1 MWEKKIIANILN
13 SQSAVELTIDREPI
27 VVTPETK
34 VSNAIA
40 QMNITSPNPA
50 TAKASAPKCCILVRQ
65 DEQLIGLLTE
75 RDILSLMVQSQN
87 LEQIPISQVMGNPGI
102 TILRSHLNNP
112 LSLLCQ
118 FNEHQTSY
126 CVILEDEAPHNIY
139 GVITLDQLCLDLNQ
153 AGLLANL
160 KPQTLQPQTP
170 IDSGQN
176 PSFVT
181 AENSQTI
188 VEKHT
193 LPSKIRTNFNRLNY
207 LLNYSPAILYTAD
220 PVTYEITFISEN
232 VKTILGHEASNFIK
246 NPKFWQDQIHPEDQV
261 LLLWTMQ
268 RLSSSNSQRCEYRFR
283 DAQGQ
288 YHWLRNEIVVIQ
300 DENNQPKELIG
311 YCMNVDDLKQIE
323 QNLRTSEQ
331 QFRSIFEQADVGITQ
346 LSPTGSFLKVN
357 PKFIDIVQYSEE
369 ELLKTTYQK
378 ITYPQDLAQDLTL
391 NYQLL
396 IGKISR
402 FAAEKRYVRKDGS
415 IVWVHWSGSVVC
427 SLAGKAESIIAVIQD
442 ISDRKQAELAL
453 QESESTLR
461 SFYDSSA
468 MMMGVVE
475 LISNPEDLLNIWS
488 NSMTAEFVG
497 LSPKQME
504 YKTAQEL
511 GIPQN
516 ITQEWIQYC
525 KHIQK
530 TGKPVQFQCSYKHK
544 EKKFWLLTTLSPI
557 RTEHR
562 TSSRFC
568 YITEDVTERKQT
580 ERILAQTTQTLLQAQ
595 KIAHI
600 GYWDYNVI
608 SHQLTWNK
616 ETFEIFGTDWNQ
628 PEPTYTQYITQIH
641 PEDRIKHQTA
651 LEHSLMTGERF
662 EVEYRLLRDSG
673 EIRYLYSQAE
683 VETNSQGVV
692 IRLFGVVIDI
702 TEKKRAEESLKASE
716 AKYRLLV
723 EQMPAV
729 TYTSALDDLSTTL
742 YVSPQIEQMLGYPLR
757 EWLLQ
762 PDRWYTAVHPDDRDK
777 VAKVLKIAHNSPG
790 TFNREYRIF
799 AKSGEMLWVRDRARI
814 VTNEAGEPIFL
825 QGMMFDITEQ
835 KTSEEELQHAYAHL
849 EATNR
854 RLEISLKTLEQRN
867 YEQVITSQMLEFLQA
882 CSTSLEAYP
891 ATAEFLKILF
901 PHCFGSI
908 LLPQPNKKILE
919 AVSIFGELSPEEST
933 INTKDCWALLR
944 GKTHYASNNQ
954 PGLFCH
960 HIDQNSQPTATLC
973 IPMMVQGL
981 ALGLFY
987 LRTQDP
993 AGIPPEQ
1000 QQLAQTVSEQ
1010 IALAISNLQLRET
1023 LQNQSICDPLTGLFN
1038 RRYLEQSLQQSLQAA
1053 ELTQPPVSLI
1063 MIDVDHFK
1071 KFNDTYGH
1079 DAGDFV
1085 LQTLAEFLQKQVRE
1099 SDIVCRYGG
1108 EEFTLILPNVSL
1120 ELAYERAELL
1130 RQRIKKLPLNY
1141 QGKNLGQLS
1150 FSAGLATFP
1159 EQGDTVQ
1166 SLIRRADEALY
1177 EAKGQG
1183 RDRVICAKTSCLTI
1197 DSS

>member
-1 MWEKKIIANILN
+1 M
-13 SQSAVELTIDREPI
+13 ELTIDRKPI
-27 VVTPETK
+27 VVTPETT
-34 VSNAIA
+34 VRDAIA
-40 QMNITSPNPA
+40 QMKPPDQNNAVAQTSPQ
-50 TAKASAPKCCILVRQ
+50 PKTCILVGQ
-65 DEQLIGLLTE
+65 ENTLLGFLTE
-75 RDILSLMVQSQN
+75 RDILLLIAQDID
-87 LEQIPISQVMGNPGI
+87 LAQVTVSSVMEHPGI
-102 TILRSHLNNP
+102 TIRRSHLNNP
-112 LSLLCQ
+112 LSLLSQ
-118 FNEHQTSY
+118 FSEHQTGY
-126 CVILEDEAPHNIY
+126 FVILEDEEPHNIY
-139 GVITLDQLCLDLNQ
+139 GVITLEQLCLDLNK
-153 AGLLANL
+153 AGLLANR
-160 KPQTLQPQTP
+160 KPQVIEPQAP
-170 IDSGQN
+170 IDSGLS
-176 PSFVT
+176 PSIFSSESHKSIDEDPT
-181 AENSQTI
+181 IISQL
-188 VEKHT
+188 KA
-193 LPSKIRTNFNRLNY
+193 NFNRLNY

-220 PVTYEITFISEN
+220 PVTYETTFISEN
-232 VKTILGHEASNFIK
+232 VKTILGYEASSFLE
-246 NPKFWQDQIHPEDQV
+246 NPKLWQEYIHPEDQV
-261 LLLWTMQ
+261 ILSWIIQ
-268 RLSSSNSQRCEYRFR
+268 RLSNSNSQTCDYRFR

-288 YHWLRNEIVVIQ
+288 YHWLRNEILVIR
-300 DENNQPKELIG
+300 DEHNHPQELIG
-311 YCMNVDDLKQIE
+311 YCITVDDLKE
-323 QNLRTSEQ
+323 TEKNLRTSEQ

-357 PKFIDIVQYSEE
+357 PKFMEIVQYSKE
-369 ELLKTTYQK
+369 ELLRTTYQK

-402 FAAEKRYVRKDGS
+402 FAADKRYVRKDGS
-415 IVWVHWSGSVVC
+415 IVWVHWSGCVVRGIG
-427 SLAGKAESIIAVIQD
+427 GKAESIIAVVQD
-442 ISDRKQAELAL
+442 ISEQQAALHERKQAELAL
-453 QESESTLR
+453 QESESILR
-461 SFYDSSA
+461 SFYDSST

-475 LISNPEDLLNIWS
+475 LTSSPEDLLHIWS

-497 LSPKQME
+497 LPAKQME

-511 GIPQN
+511 GIPDN
-516 ITQEWIQYC
+516 ITREWIQYC
-525 KHIQK
+525 KHIQT
-530 TGKPVQFQCSYKHK
+530 TGKPVQFQCLYKHNGK
-544 EKKFWLLTTLSPI
+544 NFWLLTTLSPI
-557 RTEHR
+557 RNDNR
-562 TSSRFC
+562 IGSRFC

-608 SHQLTWNK
+608 SHQLIWNK
-616 ETFEIFGTDWNQ
+616 ETFEIFGRDWNE
-628 PEPTYTQYITQIH
+628 PEPTYTQYIAQIH
-641 PEDRIKHQTA
+641 PEDRIKYQTA

-662 EVEYRLLRDSG
+662 EVEYRLLRGSG
-673 EIRYLYSQAE
+673 EIRYLYGQAE
-683 VETNSQGVV
+683 VETNSQGM
-692 IRLFGVVIDI
+692 ITRLFGVVIDI
-702 TEKKRAEESLKASE
+702 TEKKHAEESLKASE

-729 TYTSALDDLSTTL
+729 TYTAALDDLSTTL

-762 PDRWYTAVHPDDRDK
+762 PDRWYRAVHPDDRDK
-777 VAKVLKIAHNSPG
+777 VTQVLKIAHGGPT
-790 TFNREYRIF
+790 TFSREYRIF

-825 QGMMFDITEQ
+825 QGMMFDMTEQ
-835 KTSEEELQHAYAHL
+835 KNSEEELQHAYTHL
-849 EATNR
+849 EATNH

-867 YEQVITSQMLEFLQA
+867 HEQAITSQMLEFLQA

-891 ATAEFLKILF
+891 ATAEFLKVLF

-908 LLPQPNKKILE
+908 FLPQANNKALE
-919 AVSIFGELSPEEST
+919 AVSIFGDLSPTQST
-933 INTKDCWALLR
+933 INTQDCWALLR
-944 GKTHYASNNQ
+944 GKTHYASHHQ
-954 PGLFCH
+954 PGLFCRH
-960 HIDQNSQPTATLC
+960 VDQTSRPTATLC
-973 IPMMVQGL
+973 IPMMVQGV
-981 ALGLFY
+981 AIGLFY
-987 LRTQDP
+987 LCTQDS
-993 AGIPPEQ
+993 AEIEPEK

-1038 RRYLEQSLQQSLQAA
+1038 RRYLEQSLQQNLQTA
-1053 ELTQPPVSLI
+1053 ELKEQPVSLI

-1071 KFNDTYGH
+1071 QFNDTYGH

-1130 RQRIKKLPLNY
+1130 RKRIKKLPLNY

-1177 EAKGQG
+1177 DAKRQG
-1183 RDRVICAKTSCLTI
+1183 RDRVICANTVLFGQ
-1197 DSS
+1197 D